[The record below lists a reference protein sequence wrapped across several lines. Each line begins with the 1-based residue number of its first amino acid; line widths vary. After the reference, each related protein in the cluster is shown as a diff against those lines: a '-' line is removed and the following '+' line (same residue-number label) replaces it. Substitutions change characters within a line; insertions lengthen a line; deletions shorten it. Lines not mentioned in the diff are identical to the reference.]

1 MAQFWQQV
9 TAAGKQWAHSK
20 FDSCDRWRAR
30 IMSTAPAIYLR
41 RSLSLQ
47 VVVGMGLVIIVVLAL
62 LFVTVTYQ
70 VRGNVF
76 EQRRT
81 QIIEDASVRIS
92 QAQTTFDQSTATTPD
107 QVQELANQLVSSLQS
122 SSASAGA
129 VSTMLLRSPRS
140 AVSVAINDLIDRDLM
155 PAITVQMREAVA
167 SGQGQYY
174 QSVAIPSASGE
185 AAPGIVVGSLV
196 TLPVAG
202 EYELYTVY
210 SLAEQQA
217 TIGMVLSTL
226 ALGSIPVVLVLALG
240 LLLVTYRLLSPV
252 RVTAQAAAQLA
263 EGDLNVRVQ
272 AHGENE
278 MARLAHAFNDMA
290 ESLSNK
296 INEYDELSKLEQRF
310 VSDVSHELRTPLTT
324 IRMAEEIIFDARED
338 FDPVTSRTAVL
349 LHEQVDRLEKMLADL
364 LEISRYDARSAAL
377 EAEEMDL
384 RELVNKVV
392 EEAATL
398 AQANDVQVKVVVP
411 RQRCTAE
418 IDERRIE
425 RVLRNLVVNAIEHA
439 EGGPVE
445 VHVDSN
451 DSMTAVRV
459 VDHGV
464 GMSEETCKQ
473 VFERFFRADPARTR
487 TTGGT
492 GLGLSIARED
502 VALHQGRISA
512 WGELGVGSSFLVELP
527 RRAGQPLGESPLQ
540 LWPDVVTGQAVS
552 PPAVAAEPVAAGAAS
567 VQAATV
573 LVTDGANARQNA
585 APVPSSPPV
594 RDAGE
599 AGKKYGGE

>member
-1 MAQFWQQV
+1 MEPYWRRIV
-9 TAAGKQWAHSK
+9 AAGKRWAHPR
-20 FDSCDRWRAR
+20 FVSCDRWRSR
-30 IMSTAPAIYLR
+30 IMATAPAVYLR

-47 VVVGMGLVIIVVLAL
+47 VVVGMGLVIIAVLTV

-70 VRGNVF
+70 VRGIVF

-129 VSTMLLRSPRS
+129 VSTMLMRSPRS

-155 PAITVQMREAVA
+155 PLISTQMREAVA

-174 QSVAIPSASGE
+174 QSVAIPSSSGE
-185 AAPGIVVGSLV
+185 DTPGIVVGSLV

-226 ALGSIPVVLVLALG
+226 ALGAIPVVMVLALG

-252 RVTAQAAAQLA
+252 RITAQAAAQLA
-263 EGDLNVRVQ
+263 EGDLNVRVK

-290 ESLSNK
+290 ESLSDK

-338 FDPVTSRTAVL
+338 FDPVTARTAVL

-384 RELVNKVV
+384 RELVNRVV
-392 EEAATL
+392 EEAAPL
-398 AQANDVQVKVVVP
+398 AQANEVQVKVVAP
-411 RQRCTAE
+411 RERCTAE

-425 RVLRNLVVNAIEHA
+425 RVLRNLVVNAVEHA
-439 EGGPVE
+439 EGSPVE
-445 VHVDSN
+445 VCVASN
-451 DSMTAVRV
+451 DTMTAVRV
-459 VDHGV
+459 LDHGV
-464 GMSEETCKQ
+464 GMSEQTCKQ

-512 WGELGVGSSFLVELP
+512 WGKLGVGSSFLVELP
-527 RRAGQPLGESPLQ
+527 RRAGQALGESPLQ
-540 LWPDVVTGQAVS
+540 LWPEGSDEDNAGGMVVTAR
-552 PPAVAAEPVAAGAAS
+552 PAPGALRADPS
-567 VQAATV
+567 TV
-573 LVTDGANARQNA
+573 LVNEETIGDEEGDE
-585 APVPSSPPV
+585 
-594 RDAGE
+594 DA
-599 AGKKYGGE
+599 

>member
-1 MAQFWQQV
+1 MEPYWQRIV
-9 TAAGKQWAHSK
+9 AAGKRWAHPR
-20 FDSCDRWRAR
+20 FVRCDRWRSR
-30 IMSTAPAIYLR
+30 IMATAPAVYLR

-47 VVVGMGLVIIVVLAL
+47 VVVGMGLVIIAVLAV

-129 VSTMLLRSPRS
+129 VSTMLMRSPRS

-155 PAITVQMREAVA
+155 PLISTQMREAVA

-174 QSVAIPSASGE
+174 QSVAIPSSSGE
-185 AAPGIVVGSLV
+185 DTPGIVVGSLV

-226 ALGSIPVVLVLALG
+226 ALGAIPVVMVLALG

-252 RVTAQAAAQLA
+252 RITAQAAAQLA
-263 EGDLNVRVQ
+263 EGDLNVRVK

-290 ESLSNK
+290 ESLSDK

-338 FDPVTSRTAVL
+338 FDPVTARTAVL

-384 RELVNKVV
+384 RELVNRVV
-392 EEAATL
+392 EEAAPL
-398 AQANDVQVKVVVP
+398 AQANEVQVKVVAP
-411 RQRCTAE
+411 RERCTAE

-425 RVLRNLVVNAIEHA
+425 RVLRNLVVNAVEHA
-439 EGGPVE
+439 EGSPVE
-445 VHVDSN
+445 VCVASN
-451 DSMTAVRV
+451 DTMTAVRV
-459 VDHGV
+459 LDHGV
-464 GMSEETCKQ
+464 GMSEQTCKQ

-512 WGELGVGSSFLVELP
+512 WGKLGVGSSFLVELP
-527 RRAGQPLGESPLQ
+527 RRAGQALGESPLQ
-540 LWPDVVTGQAVS
+540 LWPEGSDEGNAGGTVVTARPAPGALQAD
-552 PPAVAAEPVAAGAAS
+552 PP
-567 VQAATV
+567 TV
-573 LVTDGANARQNA
+573 LVNEETIGDEEGDE
-585 APVPSSPPV
+585 
-594 RDAGE
+594 DA
-599 AGKKYGGE
+599 

>member
-1 MAQFWQQV
+1 MEPYWRRIV
-9 TAAGKQWAHSK
+9 AAGKRWAHPR
-20 FDSCDRWRAR
+20 FVSCDRWRSR
-30 IMSTAPAIYLR
+30 IMATAPAVYLR

-47 VVVGMGLVIIVVLAL
+47 VVVGMGLVIIAVLAV

-129 VSTMLLRSPRS
+129 VSTMLMRSPRS

-155 PAITVQMREAVA
+155 PLISTQMREAVA

-174 QSVAIPSASGE
+174 QSVAIPSSSGE
-185 AAPGIVVGSLV
+185 DTPGIVVGSLV

-226 ALGSIPVVLVLALG
+226 ALGAIPVVMVLALG

-252 RVTAQAAAQLA
+252 RITAQAAAQLA
-263 EGDLNVRVQ
+263 EGDLNVRVK

-290 ESLSNK
+290 ESLSDK

-338 FDPVTSRTAVL
+338 FDPVTARTAVL

-384 RELVNKVV
+384 RELVNRVV
-392 EEAATL
+392 EEAAPL
-398 AQANDVQVKVVVP
+398 AQANEVQVKVVAP
-411 RQRCTAE
+411 RERCTAE

-425 RVLRNLVVNAIEHA
+425 RVLRNLVVNAVEHA
-439 EGGPVE
+439 EGSPVE
-445 VHVDSN
+445 VCVASN
-451 DSMTAVRV
+451 DTMTAVRV
-459 VDHGV
+459 LDHGV
-464 GMSEETCKQ
+464 GMSEQTCKQ

-512 WGELGVGSSFLVELP
+512 WGKLGVGSSFLVELP
-527 RRAGQPLGESPLQ
+527 RRAGQALGESPLQ
-540 LWPDVVTGQAVS
+540 LWPEGSDEDNAGGTVVTARPAPGALQAD
-552 PPAVAAEPVAAGAAS
+552 PP
-567 VQAATV
+567 TV
-573 LVTDGANARQNA
+573 LVNEETIGDEEGDE
-585 APVPSSPPV
+585 
-594 RDAGE
+594 DA
-599 AGKKYGGE
+599 

>member
-1 MAQFWQQV
+1 MEPYWRRIV
-9 TAAGKQWAHSK
+9 AAGKRWAHPR
-20 FDSCDRWRAR
+20 FVSCDRWRSR
-30 IMSTAPAIYLR
+30 IMATAPAVYLR

-47 VVVGMGLVIIVVLAL
+47 VVVGMGLVIIAVLAV

-129 VSTMLLRSPRS
+129 VSTMLMRSPRS

-155 PAITVQMREAVA
+155 PLISTQMREAVA

-174 QSVAIPSASGE
+174 QSVAIPSSSGE
-185 AAPGIVVGSLV
+185 DIPGIVVGSLV

-226 ALGSIPVVLVLALG
+226 ALGAIPVVMVLALG

-252 RVTAQAAAQLA
+252 RITAQAAAQLA
-263 EGDLNVRVQ
+263 EGDLNVRVK

-290 ESLSNK
+290 ESLSDK

-338 FDPVTSRTAVL
+338 FDPVTARTAVL

-384 RELVNKVV
+384 RELVNRVV
-392 EEAATL
+392 EEAAPL
-398 AQANDVQVKVVVP
+398 AQANEVQVKVVAP
-411 RQRCTAE
+411 RERCTAE

-425 RVLRNLVVNAIEHA
+425 RVLRNLVVNAVEHA
-439 EGGPVE
+439 EGSPVE
-445 VHVDSN
+445 VCVASN
-451 DSMTAVRV
+451 DTMTAVRV
-459 VDHGV
+459 LDHGV
-464 GMSEETCKQ
+464 GMSEQTCKQ

-512 WGELGVGSSFLVELP
+512 WGKLGVGSSFLVELP
-527 RRAGQPLGESPLQ
+527 RRAGQALGESPLQ
-540 LWPDVVTGQAVS
+540 LWPEGSDEDNAGGTVVTARPAPGALQAD
-552 PPAVAAEPVAAGAAS
+552 PP
-567 VQAATV
+567 TV
-573 LVTDGANARQNA
+573 LVNEETIADEEGDE
-585 APVPSSPPV
+585 
-594 RDAGE
+594 DA
-599 AGKKYGGE
+599 